1 MSEASPVFLLDLELL
16 LLTTIIFLAFLI
28 RWYLSASN
36 LSDPAGAL
44 GAPRRLLN
52 KKRRE
57 NTCNPEELLSS
68 GPFLLHE
75 ALKVREPNLLKS
87 ASHYLKFGAMWHTWG
102 FWLNQANSL
111 VKQNQEECLCDLNL
125 QCYCILHNLF
135 YDLLNLKI
143 TGANLKEYCNL
154 ENMNEYS
161 QPSLPSAVFLSRYW
175 GTLKRQPTD
184 SATNTTGS
192 HKARKTNSITKGV
205 VLQLWLQREIE
216 GC

>member
-28 RWYLSASN
+28 RWYLNASN

-135 YDLLNLKI
+135 YDLLNNIIILVTKLWCVNLSQGEVYKIITVLKH
-143 TGANLKEYCNL
+143 L
-154 ENMNEYS
+154 EKIFAYVIFRGEWHFFY
-161 QPSLPSAVFLSRYW
+161 
-175 GTLKRQPTD
+175 
-184 SATNTTGS
+184 
-192 HKARKTNSITKGV
+192 
-205 VLQLWLQREIE
+205 
-216 GC
+216 